1 MTELTYRPVKHR
13 HAAFLK
19 KAGKR
24 AGFKAAYDALAIEY
38 AVASEMLAA
47 RARSGLTQEAVASL
61 MGTSKSTVS
70 RLESAGKHSPSISS
84 LQKYAQAVG
93 CKVEVRL
100 VPER

>member
-1 MTELTYRPVKHR
+1 MAELTHRPIKHR
-13 HAAFLK
+13 HASFLK
-19 KAGKR
+19 KVGKR
-24 AGFKAAYDALAIEY
+24 PGFKAAYDALEIEY
-38 AVASEMLAA
+38 AVANEMLAA
-47 RARSGLTQEAVASL
+47 RARSGLTQDAVASL

-100 VPER
+100 VPQR